1 MKDDL
6 RCAIREHPNLLEG
19 LDRASL
25 IERSVSRGEAFVSKK
40 GALATWNPPEST
52 GRSPEDTV
60 IVKREGVK
68 GTIDW
73 DSPNNIPVKPE
84 TFQMAFEDA
93 LELVSDKETLFKT
106 DRVIGADPSYAL
118 PTRTITDEALT
129 SLFTLNMF
137 RPIPENLGDSVF
149 SDEVFDLV
157 VFPSD
162 KLDREKYEGRLRKT
176 DEGKTSNM
184 IVAMDFERLIGLVIG
199 SAYLGTVKKLM
210 FTVMNYLLPEE
221 DVLPLHC
228 SANEGKEGDAA
239 LLLGLSGTGKTTL
252 SADPSRALLGD
263 DEHGWGDDGIANFE
277 NGCYA
282 KLIDLEEEEEPE
294 IWDAVM
300 HEEDYRNHGAIV
312 EDALMYP
319 DGEFDFSDDRLT
331 PNSRG
336 SYPLDYLS
344 NIKQSS
350 VSDHPETILFL
361 TADANGV
368 IPPVSKLD
376 PNQAML
382 WFLMGYTSKLAGTET
397 GITEPESIFS
407 RFFGQPFMP
416 RNPDVYAEM
425 LGKKMKGYGTDV
437 YLVNTGWTGGPCGE
451 GERIDLAYTRAMVD
465 AALNGKLK
473 GVEYEEDGNFHLKR
487 PKTCP
492 DVPDRVLNPK
502 ETWDDPEAY
511 EDRAKKLAEE
521 FSTHFDRAYGDKSI
535 DREIVK
541 ECPGK

>member
-511 EDRAKKLAEE
+511 EDRARKLAEE
-521 FSTHFDRAYGDKSI
+521 FSTHFDRAYGDKNI

>member
-492 DVPDRVLNPK
+492 DVPDRVLNLK

-521 FSTHFDRAYGDKSI
+521 FSTHFDRAYGDKNI

>member
-492 DVPDRVLNPK
+492 DVPDRVLNLK

-511 EDRAKKLAEE
+511 EDRARKLAEE
-521 FSTHFDRAYGDKSI
+521 FSTHFDRAYGDKNI